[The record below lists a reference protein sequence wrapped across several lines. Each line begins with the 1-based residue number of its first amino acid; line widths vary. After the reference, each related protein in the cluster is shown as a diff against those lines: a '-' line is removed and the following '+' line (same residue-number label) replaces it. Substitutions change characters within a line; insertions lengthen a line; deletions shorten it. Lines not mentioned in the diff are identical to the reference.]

1 MADLIQ
7 QQNPPKTADRTI
19 DRFKSR
25 LSGGIA
31 RPNLFEVVLT
41 FPEGVVDPSVN
52 DLESKVRFLVKG
64 AALPASTVTPI
75 NIPFRGRNL
84 KIAGD
89 RTFDVWTVTVI
100 NDTDFAIRGSFERW
114 MNSIAKVSDNSG
126 NTNPVDYQTDAIV
139 HQLGRA
145 PVSGGAGS
153 AQESAVDQ
161 PILRS
166 YQFHGI
172 WPTNN
177 SAIALSYDNTDAIEE
192 FDVELQVQWW
202 EAVGNGG
209 SIA

>member
-41 FPEGVVDPSVN
+41 FPDDVVDPSVN

-145 PVSGGAGS
+145 PVSGGAG
-153 AQESAVDQ
+153 AQDSAVDQ

-172 WPTNN
+172 WPTNI

>member
-41 FPEGVVDPSVN
+41 FPDGVVDPSVN
-52 DLESKVRFLVKG
+52 DLDSKSRFLVKG

-75 NIPFRGRNL
+75 TIPFRGRQL

-89 RTFDVWTVTVI
+89 RTFDVWTVTII
-100 NDTDFAIRGSFERW
+100 NDTDFALRGSFERW

-145 PVSGGAGS
+145 PVSGGAG
-153 AQESAVDQ
+153 AQESAIDQ

-172 WPTNN
+172 WPTNV
-177 SAIALSYDNTDAIEE
+177 SAIELSYDSTDEIEQ
-192 FDVELQVQWW
+192 FTVELQVQWW

>member
-41 FPEGVVDPSVN
+41 FPDGVVDPSVN
-52 DLESKVRFLVKG
+52 DLDSKVRFLVKG
-64 AALPASTVTPI
+64 AALPASVVTPI
-75 NIPFRGRNL
+75 TIPFRGRQL

-126 NTNPVDYQTDAIV
+126 NTNPIDYQTDAIV

-145 PVSGGAGS
+145 PVTGGAG
-153 AQESAVDQ
+153 AQDSAVDQ

-172 WPTNN
+172 WPTNI
-177 SAIALSYDNTDAIEE
+177 SAIALSYDSTDAIEE

>member
-41 FPEGVVDPSVN
+41 FPDDVVDPSVN

-89 RTFDVWTVTVI
+89 RTFDVCTVTVI

-145 PVSGGAGS
+145 PVSGGAG
-153 AQESAVDQ
+153 AQDSAVDQ

-172 WPTNN
+172 WPTNI

>member
-41 FPEGVVDPSVN
+41 FPEDVVDPSVN
-52 DLESKVRFLVKG
+52 DLDTKARFLVKG
-64 AALPASTVTPI
+64 ANLPASTVTPI
-75 NIPFRGRNL
+75 TIPFRGRNL

-89 RTFDVWTVTVI
+89 RTFDVWTVTII
-100 NDTDFAIRGSFERW
+100 NDTDFALRGSFERW
-114 MNSIAKVSDNSG
+114 MNSIAQVSTNAG
-126 NTNPVDYQTDAIV
+126 NTDPLDYQTDAIV

-145 PVSGGAGS
+145 AVSGGAG
-153 AQESAVDQ
+153 AQESGVDQ

-172 WPTNN
+172 WPTNV
-177 SAIALSYDNTDAIEE
+177 SAIELSYDNTDAIEE
-192 FDVELQVQWW
+192 FTVELQVQWW
-202 EAVGNGG
+202 EAIGNGG
-209 SIA
+209 TIA

>member
-41 FPEGVVDPSVN
+41 FPDGVVDPSVN
-52 DLESKVRFLVKG
+52 DLDSKSRFLVKG
-64 AALPASTVTPI
+64 ANLPASNITPI
-75 NIPFRGRNL
+75 TIPFRGRNL

-89 RTFDVWTVTVI
+89 RTFDVWTITVI

-114 MNSIAKVSDNSG
+114 MNSVAKVSDNSG
-126 NTNPVDYQTDAIV
+126 NTDPLDYQTDAIV

-145 PVSGGAGS
+145 PVTGGSG
-153 AQESAVDQ
+153 AQESATDQ

-172 WPTNN
+172 FPTAV
-177 SAIALSYDNTDAIEE
+177 SAIDLNYDNTDAIEE
-192 FDVELQVQWW
+192 FTVELQVQWW

-209 SIA
+209 TIA

>member
-1 MADLIQ
+1 MAINS
-7 QQNPPKTADRTI
+7 QNPPKTADRTI

-41 FPEGVVDPSVN
+41 FPDDVVDPSVN
-52 DLESKVRFLVKG
+52 DLDSKARFLVKG
-64 AALPASTVTPI
+64 AALPASIVTPI
-75 NIPFRGRNL
+75 SVPFRGRQL

-100 NDTDFAIRGSFERW
+100 NDTDFAIRSSFERW

-145 PVSGGAGS
+145 PVSGGAG

-166 YQFHGI
+166 YQFHGV
-172 WPTNN
+172 WPTNI

>member
-145 PVSGGAGS
+145 PVSGGAG

-172 WPTNN
+172 WPTNI
-177 SAIALSYDNTDAIEE
+177 SAIALSYDSTDAIEE

>member
-41 FPEGVVDPSVN
+41 FPDGVVDPSVN
-52 DLESKVRFLVKG
+52 DLDSKVRFLVKG
-64 AALPASTVTPI
+64 AALPASVVTPI

-126 NTNPVDYQTDAIV
+126 NTNPIDYQTDAIV

-145 PVSGGAGS
+145 PVTGGAG
-153 AQESAVDQ
+153 AQESATDQ

-172 WPTNN
+172 WPTNI
-177 SAIALSYDNTDAIEE
+177 SAIALSYDSTDAIEE

>member
-31 RPNLFEVVLT
+31 RPNLFEVVLS
-41 FPEGVVDPSVN
+41 FPDGVVDPSVN

-145 PVSGGAGS
+145 PVTGAGS
-153 AQESAVDQ
+153 AQDSAVDQ

-172 WPTNN
+172 WPTNI

>member
-41 FPEGVVDPSVN
+41 FPDGVVDPSVN

-145 PVSGGAGS
+145 PVSGGAG
-153 AQESAVDQ
+153 AQDSAVDQ

-172 WPTNN
+172 WPTNI

>member
-145 PVSGGAGS
+145 PVSGGAG

-172 WPTNN
+172 WPTNI

>member
-41 FPEGVVDPSVN
+41 FPDDVVDPSVN

-145 PVSGGAGS
+145 PVTGTGS
-153 AQESAVDQ
+153 AQDSAVDQ

-172 WPTNN
+172 WPTNI

>member
-145 PVSGGAGS
+145 PVTGAGS
-153 AQESAVDQ
+153 AQDSAVDQ

-172 WPTNN
+172 WPTNI

>member
-41 FPEGVVDPSVN
+41 FPDGVVDPSVN
-52 DLESKVRFLVKG
+52 DLDSKVRFLVKG
-64 AALPASTVTPI
+64 AALPASVVTPI

-126 NTNPVDYQTDAIV
+126 NTNPIDYQTDAIV

-145 PVSGGAGS
+145 PVTAGAG
-153 AQESAVDQ
+153 AQESATDQ

-172 WPTNN
+172 WPTNI
-177 SAIALSYDNTDAIEE
+177 SAIELSYDNTDAIEE
-192 FDVELQVQWW
+192 FTVELQVQWW

>member
-126 NTNPVDYQTDAIV
+126 NTNRVDYQTDAIV

-145 PVSGGAGS
+145 PVTGAGS
-153 AQESAVDQ
+153 AQDSAVDQ

-172 WPTNN
+172 WPTNI

>member
-41 FPEGVVDPSVN
+41 FPEDVVDPSVN
-52 DLESKVRFLVKG
+52 DLDSKARFLVKG
-64 AALPASTVTPI
+64 ANLPASTVTPI
-75 NIPFRGRNL
+75 TIPFRGRNL

-89 RTFDVWTVTVI
+89 RTFDVWTVTII
-100 NDTDFAIRGSFERW
+100 NDTDFALRGSFERW
-114 MNSIAKVSDNSG
+114 MNSIAQVSTNAG
-126 NTNPVDYQTDAIV
+126 NTDPLDYQTDAIV

-145 PVSGGAGS
+145 AVSGGAG

-172 WPTNN
+172 WPTNV
-177 SAIALSYDNTDAIEE
+177 SAIELSYDNTDAIEE
-192 FDVELQVQWW
+192 FTVELQVQWW
-202 EAVGNGG
+202 EAIGNGG
-209 SIA
+209 TIA

>member
-41 FPEGVVDPSVN
+41 FPDGVVDPSVN
-52 DLESKVRFLVKG
+52 DLDSKSRFLVKG

-75 NIPFRGRNL
+75 SIPFRGRQL

-89 RTFDVWTVTVI
+89 RTFDVWTVTII
-100 NDTDFAIRGSFERW
+100 NDTDFALRGSFERW

-145 PVSGGAGS
+145 PVSGGAG
-153 AQESAVDQ
+153 AQESAIDQ

-172 WPTNN
+172 WPTNV
-177 SAIALSYDNTDAIEE
+177 SAIELSYDSTDEIEQ
-192 FDVELQVQWW
+192 FTVELQVQWW

>member
-41 FPEGVVDPSVN
+41 FPDGVVDPSVN

-145 PVSGGAGS
+145 PVTGTGS
-153 AQESAVDQ
+153 AQDSAVDQ

-172 WPTNN
+172 WPTNI

>member
-41 FPEGVVDPSVN
+41 FPDDVVDPSVN
-52 DLESKVRFLVKG
+52 DLDSKARFLVKG
-64 AALPASTVTPI
+64 AALPASVVTPI

-145 PVSGGAGS
+145 PVSGGAG

-172 WPTNN
+172 WPTNI
-177 SAIALSYDNTDAIEE
+177 SAIELSYDNTDAIEE
-192 FDVELQVQWW
+192 FTVELQVQWW

>member
-31 RPNLFEVVLT
+31 RPNLFEVVLS
-41 FPEGVVDPSVN
+41 FPDDVVDPSVN
-52 DLESKVRFLVKG
+52 DLESKARFLVKG

-145 PVSGGAGS
+145 PVTGAGS

-166 YQFHGI
+166 YQFHGV
-172 WPTNN
+172 WPTNI
-177 SAIALSYDNTDAIEE
+177 SAIALSYDSTDAIEE